1 MSEPVIKA
9 AFQNEIARV
18 KNNEADLE
26 ETVRLRQHAGDA
38 VNAVY
43 AAKIALADAVIAAGV
58 VYTRDDIVRYVDAS
72 RQMVWVSL
80 SYDKDPEIVF
90 EETPEQVVDRLTKGE
105 T

>member
-1 MSEPVIKA
+1 MSEPVIKGVP
-9 AFQNEIARV
+9 FQMCPRCFNTGDHVPECLLDEVDPPPR
-18 KNNEADLE
+18 ETLYTRADL
-26 ETVRLRQHAGDA
+26 VRVAE
-38 VNAVY
+38 
-43 AAKIALADAVIAAGV
+43 
-58 VYTRDDIVRYVDAS
+58 AS